1 MNCYL
6 CHSVN
11 FFERPGSVRDNSDL
25 NILECQNCG
34 LVQLSSQEHLKAGHY
49 ENSRMH
55 GPDPEPMEVWER
67 NTAED
72 DQRRF
77 EMLQAFLPNKRVL
90 DFGCGNGGFLSRVSD
105 LAQKATGVELEKRVQ
120 EYWQGRIEI
129 YPSLSNLEGGTHLRP
144 HYLFPCNRASSRSSS
159 NFTRFQEVFIL
170 ILAHCD

>member
-129 YPSLSNLEGGTHLRP
+129 YPSLSNLEGGGHLRP

-159 NFTRFQEVFIL
+159 NFTRFQEVFI
-170 ILAHCD
+170 